1 MVEGLWTPHTS
12 SVDFC
17 EKNYGSMYEV
27 VELHNTWSSLAG
39 ISLFGLIGL
48 WKGNPTGDLRY
59 ALGYFILVLI
69 GLGSAGLH
77 GTLHWVFQSSDELP
91 MIYLVTLMNFMAVE
105 VDSPRNNPAYPRLPL
120 ILSIIMVVNTFVY
133 YTFQHLYFVFI
144 TTYTCLSTYH
154 FYLAY
159 ITMFKNNKGGKVCR
173 SLFLWS
179 QGSYLGGF
187 LFWLVDM
194 LLCDYSNLGK
204 GMTFHVI
211 WHFGA
216 GFGGYLIIVTYEIC
230 RARAL
235 NIKCELAFL
244 FGLIPY
250 VKRLEDVKRD

>member
-1 MVEGLWTPHTS
+1 
-12 SVDFC
+12 
-17 EKNYGSMYEV
+17 MYEV

-77 GTLHWVFQSSDELP
+77 GTLHWVFQSSDGKKNTLICIDMFLKSPIEFTPSSSFIELP

-244 FGLIPY
+244 FGLIP
-250 VKRLEDVKRD
+250 